1 MVAQMPGGWTIFL
14 MSVADRL
21 PIVVVQQHSVLREA
35 LQLRLE
41 AEADFDVVAS
51 TATVGEAAGALVEAP
66 TAVVL
71 VDEPA
76 GPEACRTFMNDL
88 RALSPFARAV
98 MLVNGRNLSM
108 VSAAV
113 NAGVV
118 GVLCSDTPTA
128 ALAHSLRTVASGAS
142 VLDEQALAMLATSW
156 RDVEQ
161 PTLSLRELEVL
172 TLLASGSSNAE
183 IASRLY
189 VSTETIK
196 THVAHLLRKL
206 DVPNRAQ
213 AVRKAER
220 MGLLV

>member
-1 MVAQMPGGWTIFL
+1 MTAP
-14 MSVADRL
+14 DRL

-35 LQLRLE
+35 LQMRLE
-41 AEADFDVVAS
+41 AEVDFHVVAGV
-51 TATVGEAAGALVEAP
+51 ATITEAADALATHP
-66 TAVVL
+66 GAVVL

-76 GPEACRTFMNDL
+76 APEACRTFMNEL

-98 MLVNGRNLSM
+98 MLVNGRHLTM

-113 NAGVV
+113 NAGVA
-118 GVLCSDTPTA
+118 GVLCSDTPTT

-161 PTLSLRELEVL
+161 PALSMRELEVL

-183 IASRLY
+183 IASQLY

-220 MGLLV
+220 IGLLV

>member
-1 MVAQMPGGWTIFL
+1 MVAQMPGGWTISP
-14 MSVADRL
+14 MTVSERL
-21 PIVVVQQHSVLREA
+21 ALVVVQQHSVLREA
-35 LQLRLE
+35 LQLRLQ
-41 AEADFDVVAS
+41 AEVDFDVVAS
-51 TATVGEAAGALVEAP
+51 IATVAEAGDTLGEYP
-66 TAVVL
+66 SAVVL

-76 GPEACRTFMNDL
+76 GPEGCRLLMNSL
-88 RALSPFARAV
+88 RSLSPYARAV
-98 MLVNGRNLSM
+98 MLVNGRDLQM

-161 PTLSLRELEVL
+161 PSLSMRELEVL
-172 TLLASGSSNAE
+172 ALLASGSSNAE

-206 DVPNRAQ
+206 EVPNRAQ